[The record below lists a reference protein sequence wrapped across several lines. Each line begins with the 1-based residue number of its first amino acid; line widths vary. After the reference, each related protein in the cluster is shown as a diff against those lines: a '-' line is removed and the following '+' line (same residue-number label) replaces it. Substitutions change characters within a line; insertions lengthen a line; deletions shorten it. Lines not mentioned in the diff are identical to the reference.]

1 MVLFPH
7 AKINLGLQVIEKRL
21 DGFHNIVSCLYPI
34 NWCDALEILEE
45 PQFNF
50 STSGINIP
58 GDPKHNL
65 CVKAYQLIRERFDIP
80 PVHVHLHKVVPI
92 GAGLGGG
99 SADGAFTLIGL
110 RDMFD
115 LPLSKPQ
122 LGQLAAKLGSDCAFF
137 IDRRPVL
144 ATNTGDELEPITL
157 SFPDGYLLIVTPPIQ
172 VNTGK
177 AYSRLTPRA
186 PSWDLKESLSRN
198 LTDWPN
204 LITNDFEK
212 PIFEQFPIIARV
224 KEVLLEKGAS
234 FASLSGSGSS
244 VFGIFN
250 ESPPWREWFDKDYMI
265 WEQTL

>member
-7 AKINLGLQVIEKRL
+7 AKINLGLQVIEKRV

-50 STSGINIP
+50 STSGLEIP

-65 CVKAYQLIRERFDIP
+65 CVKAYQLIREGYDIP
-80 PVHVHLHKVVPI
+80 QVHIHLHKVVPI

-99 SADGAFTLIGL
+99 SANAAFTLVGL
-110 RDMFD
+110 RDLFD
-115 LPLSKPQ
+115 LPLSQ
-122 LGQLAAKLGSDCAFF
+122 TDLRQLAAELGSDCAFF
-137 IDRRPVL
+137 IDGKPAL
-144 ATNTGDELEPITL
+144 ATGTGDELEHIIL
-157 SFPDGYLLIVTPPIQ
+157 SLPDGYLVVVTPPIH

-177 AYSRLTPRA
+177 AYSMLKPST
-186 PSWDLKESLSRN
+186 PSWDLKESLCRN
-198 LTDWPN
+198 LSDWPS

-212 PIFEQFPIIARV
+212 PVFEQFPVIAGV
-224 KEVLLEKGAS
+224 KEVLLDKGAS

-244 VFGIFN
+244 VFGLFEEIH
-250 ESPPWREWFDKDYMI
+250 PWREWFDKDYMI
-265 WEQTL
+265 WEQRV